1 MEVGMKT
8 QKIIVLVMVLVM
20 MVSQIVNAEGE
31 TIK

>member
-1 MEVGMKT
+1 MKT